1 MLRRRAA
8 RVRHNAG
15 RTCSAGVRSNWVTL
29 WKQYPELEH
38 FEREDVPGVA
48 SEALTFAKHEVT
60 RTWRF
65 WLTAVAL
72 LVAYVAVM
80 ILAGRMMTQ
89 YFGSPDWARYVG
101 SGCCGVVFSG
111 VVWRLFRDRT
121 RRHLREKLVQLGI
134 PICLPCGYDLRG
146 STDRCPECGT
156 TFEVVAK

>member
-1 MLRRRAA
+1 M
-8 RVRHNAG
+8 N
-15 RTCSAGVRSNWVTL
+15 L

-65 WLTAVAL
+65 WLTLLAL
-72 LVAYVAVM
+72 VVLYMAATT
-80 ILAGRMMTQ
+80 LAARAMTHL
-89 YFGSPDWARYVG
+89 FGSPEWVRYVAG
-101 SGCCGVVFSG
+101 GGCGAVVSLAA
-111 VVWRLFRDRT
+111 WRLFRDRT
-121 RRHLREKLVQLGI
+121 RRHLREKLIQLGV

>member
-1 MLRRRAA
+1 M
-8 RVRHNAG
+8 N
-15 RTCSAGVRSNWVTL
+15 L

-65 WLTAVAL
+65 WLTVLVLLAVYM
-72 LVAYVAVM
+72 VMMIVAV
-80 ILAGRMMTQ
+80 RVMTQ
-89 YFGSPDWARYVG
+89 YFGSPDWAVGLG
-101 SGCCGVVFSG
+101 SGGCGIVTSS
-111 VVWRLFRDRT
+111 VVWVLFKNHT
-121 RRHLREKLVQLGI
+121 RRHLRKKLIQLGV